1 MCKSNEV
8 LEVKVVNC
16 WKCDGAKTISAFSH
30 YANGVCFGCMGTGK
44 MTVKV
49 TQEKLEAM
57 GDDTRRKAEW
67 VLKATEEQMASLSFE
82 QMMKCFDFC
91 YHYMMNPDARDV
103 YGMTVKDAFD
113 QKGRKYLREM
123 ERERLEAW
131 YASRT

>member
-131 YASRT
+131 YASRV

>member
-57 GDDTRRKAEW
+57 GDDLRRKAEW
-67 VLKATEEQMASLSFE
+67 VLNATEEQMEKLTWE
-82 QMMKCFDFC
+82 QISRCLDFC
-91 YHYMMNPDARDV
+91 CHYVMNADARDV
-103 YGMTVKDAFD
+103 YGMSVKEAFEK
-113 QKGRKYLREM
+113 KGRNRFRQLQQ
-123 ERERLEAW
+123 ERSDAW
-131 YASRT
+131 FASRN